1 MTDQTPAQAEQQ
13 PAPEASQQQSL
24 ESLYAEYNVPTPQQ
38 PAAPVN
44 GTPGQPAAPIAEQQ
58 PAEENV
64 AALHREVAAVR
75 QELAS
80 ARQQTQLQ
88 TQEADLKKAIA
99 TLGKEAGLDG
109 KDLMLRGFLIAKAE
123 EDQRLRTLW
132 EKRQENPQ
140 AWKKALSILAVE
152 AKGEFAVPNPQ
163 LEENQRAME
172 ESQRAGSSVAP
183 PAKTAEQKAE
193 QMNEAEFNQFWM
205 RLAGRG

>member
-13 PAPEASQQQSL
+13 PATEAAPQPSL
-24 ESLYAEYNVPTPQQ
+24 ESLYAEYNVPAPQQ
-38 PAAPVN
+38 PATPV
-44 GTPGQPAAPIAEQQ
+44 GQPAAPTAEQK
-58 PAEENV
+58 PAQENV
-64 AALHREVAAVR
+64 AALHQEVAAVR
-75 QELAS
+75 QELAA
-80 ARQQTQLQ
+80 ARQQTQQQ

-99 TLGKEAGLDG
+99 TLGKEAGLEG

-140 AWKKALSILAVE
+140 AWKKALSILATE